1 MSSSRRFL
9 EANRGQLEAVLRIA
23 AFALALLLALLFFEL
38 MRFVAGLFG

>member
-1 MSSSRRFL
+1 MRDLRDLFR
-9 EANRGQLEAVLRIA
+9 ETRGQLESLIRVA